1 MVNHNK
7 TIPTERSR
15 KLSTEDLLTIK
26 SVELIAKTEE
36 LKKTNNSLLASH
48 NALKLKVKELNKSN
62 NALLES
68 DNNLALVIKELEE
81 ANEKFAK
88 VNKELA
94 AVNKELALSNEEI
107 KQNGN
112 MQIEF
117 INIASHELRTP
128 MQPIIGLT
136 QIIRSKIKD
145 TEQIELWDNVIRNAK
160 RLKQLTDD
168 IFDVTRI
175 ESRSLNLNK
184 EQYDLNEQIQTVIND
199 IKNQISIRYNN
210 NAVKLSFETER
221 KEGNGVFIKADKIR
235 IYEVISNLLKNAI
248 KFTNEGTIYI
258 TTEEKKKKKKTGKGG
273 EVIVKIKDTGIGM
286 PYNILP
292 NLFSKFATGSDFK
305 RGIGLGLFISRS
317 IIEAHGGNI
326 CAENNEGAEGA
337 TFYVILPVH
346 AEGDF
351 GTAADLHKIGTDPSF
366 EYEQS
371 KLNF

>member
-128 MQPIIGLT
+128 IQPILGLT
-136 QIIRSKIKD
+136 EIIQSKIKD
-145 TEQIELWDNVIRNAK
+145 TEQIKLLDTVIRNAK

-168 IFDVTRI
+168 IFNVTKI
-175 ESRSLNLNK
+175 ESHSLNLNK
-184 EQYDLNEQIQTVIND
+184 EQFDLNEQIEAVIND
-199 IKNQISIRYNN
+199 IKNQINIRYNN
-210 NAVKLSFETER
+210 NAIKLIFEVEV
-221 KEGNGVFIKADKIR
+221 KEGKGVSIKADKVR
-235 IYEVISNLLKNAI
+235 IQEVISNLLNNAI
-248 KFTNEGTIYI
+248 KFTNEGNIYI
-258 TTEEKKKKKKTGKGG
+258 TTEKKKTDKGG
-273 EVIVKIKDTGIGM
+273 EVIVKVKDTGIGM
-286 PYNILP
+286 PSNILP
-292 NLFSKFATGSDFK
+292 NLFSKFATGSPFK
-305 RGIGLGLFISRS
+305 RGIGLGLFISKS
-317 IIEAHGGNI
+317 IVEAHGGKI
-326 CAENNEGAEGA
+326 WAKNNSDGRGS
-337 TFYVILPVH
+337 TFYFSLPL
-346 AEGDF
+346 G
-351 GTAADLHKIGTDPSF
+351 K
-366 EYEQS
+366 
-371 KLNF
+371 

>member
-1 MVNHNK
+1 M
-7 TIPTERSR
+7 
-15 KLSTEDLLTIK
+15 LTIK
-26 SVELIAKTEE
+26 SGELIAKTEE
-36 LKKTNNSLLASH
+36 LKEANDSLSAS
-48 NALKLKVKELNKSN
+48 NGALKSKIKELNESN
-62 NALLES
+62 NAVLES
-68 DNNLALVIKELEE
+68 DNNLGLVIKELAET
-81 ANEKFAK
+81 NEKFAK

-94 AVNKELALSNEEI
+94 AVNKELVLANEEI

-117 INIASHELRTP
+117 IKIASHELRTP
-128 MQPIIGLT
+128 MQPILGLT

-145 TEQIELWDNVIRNAK
+145 TEQIELLDNVIRNAK

-184 EQYDLNEQIQTVIND
+184 EQYDLNEQIEAVIND

-286 PYNILP
+286 PSNILP
-292 NLFSKFATGSDFK
+292 NLFSKFATGSPFK
-305 RGIGLGLFISRS
+305 RGIGLGLFISKS
-317 IIEAHGGNI
+317 IVEAHGGKI
-326 CAENNEGAEGA
+326 WAKNNTDGKGA
-337 TFYVILPVH
+337 TFYFSLP
-346 AEGDF
+346 
-351 GTAADLHKIGTDPSF
+351 L
-366 EYEQS
+366 S
-371 KLNF
+371 K

>member
-1 MVNHNK
+1 
-7 TIPTERSR
+7 
-15 KLSTEDLLTIK
+15 LLTIK
-26 SVELIAKTEE
+26 SGELIAKTEE
-36 LKKTNNSLLASH
+36 LKEANDSLLAS
-48 NALKLKVKELNKSN
+48 NGALKSKIKELNKSN
-62 NALLES
+62 NALLRS
-68 DNNLALVIKELEE
+68 DNNLGLVIKELAET
-81 ANEKFAK
+81 NEIFAK

-94 AVNKELALSNEEI
+94 AVNKELALANEQI

-128 MQPIIGLT
+128 IQPILGLT
-136 QIIRSKIKD
+136 QIILSKIKD
-145 TEQIELWDNVIRNAK
+145 TEQIELLDTVIRNAK

-184 EQYDLNEQIQTVIND
+184 EQFDLNEQIKTAIND

-221 KEGNGVFIKADKIR
+221 KEGNGVFIKADKVR

-248 KFTNEGTIYI
+248 KFTKEGTISI
-258 TTEEKKKKKKTGKGG
+258 TTEEKKKKKKKTGKGG

-292 NLFSKFATGSDFK
+292 NLFSKFATGSTFK
-305 RGIGLGLFISRS
+305 RGIGLGLFISKS
-317 IIEAHGGNI
+317 IVEAHGGKI
-326 CAENNEGAEGA
+326 WAQNNPDGKGA
-337 TFYVILPVH
+337 TFYFSLP
-346 AEGDF
+346 
-351 GTAADLHKIGTDPSF
+351 
-366 EYEQS
+366 
-371 KLNF
+371 LNNR

>member
-1 MVNHNK
+1 
-7 TIPTERSR
+7 
-15 KLSTEDLLTIK
+15 LLLIK
-26 SVELIAKTEE
+26 SGELIAKTEE
-36 LKKTNNSLLASH
+36 LNESNDSLLAS
-48 NALKLKVKELNKSN
+48 NGALKSKVKELNKSN

-68 DNNLALVIKELEE
+68 DNNLGLVIKELAET
-81 ANEKFAK
+81 NEKFAK

-94 AVNKELALSNEEI
+94 AVNKELALANEQI

-128 MQPIIGLT
+128 IQPILGLT
-136 QIIRSKIKD
+136 QIILSKIKD
-145 TEQIELWDNVIRNAK
+145 TEQIELLDTVIRNAK

-184 EQYDLNEQIQTVIND
+184 EQFDLNEQIKTAIND

-210 NAVKLSFETER
+210 NAVKLTFETER

-248 KFTNEGTIYI
+248 KFTKEGTISI

-273 EVIVKIKDTGIGM
+273 EVIVKIKDTGIGL
-286 PYNILP
+286 PSNILP
-292 NLFSKFATGSDFK
+292 NLFSKFATGSPFK
-305 RGIGLGLFISRS
+305 RGIGLGLFISKS
-317 IIEAHGGNI
+317 IVEAHGGRIWAQTNPD
-326 CAENNEGAEGA
+326 GKGA
-337 TFYVILPVH
+337 TFAFNLP
-346 AEGDF
+346 
-351 GTAADLHKIGTDPSF
+351 L
-366 EYEQS
+366 S
-371 KLNF
+371 K

>member
-1 MVNHNK
+1 
-7 TIPTERSR
+7 
-15 KLSTEDLLTIK
+15 LLLIK
-26 SVELIAKTEE
+26 SGELIAKTEE
-36 LKKTNNSLLASH
+36 LNESNDSLLAS
-48 NALKLKVKELNKSN
+48 NDSLKSKIKELNESN
-62 NALLES
+62 NDVLES
-68 DNNLALVIKELEE
+68 DNNLGLVIKELAES
-81 ANEKFAK
+81 NEKFAK

-94 AVNKELALSNEEI
+94 AVNKELALANEQI

-128 MQPIIGLT
+128 MQPILGLT

-145 TEQIELWDNVIRNAK
+145 TEQIELLDTVIRNTK

-184 EQYDLNEQIQTVIND
+184 EQFDLNEQIQTAIND

-210 NAVKLSFETER
+210 NAIKLSFETER

-248 KFTNEGTIYI
+248 KFTKEGTISI
-258 TTEEKKKKKKTGKGG
+258 TTEDKKKKKKTDKGG

-292 NLFSKFATGSDFK
+292 NLFSKFATGSTFK
-305 RGIGLGLFISRS
+305 SGIGLGLFISKS
-317 IIEAHGGNI
+317 IIEAHGGRI
-326 CAENNEGAEGA
+326 WAQNNPDGKGA
-337 TFYVILPVH
+337 TFAFSLP
-346 AEGDF
+346 
-351 GTAADLHKIGTDPSF
+351 L
-366 EYEQS
+366 S
-371 KLNF
+371 K

>member
-1 MVNHNK
+1 M
-7 TIPTERSR
+7 
-15 KLSTEDLLTIK
+15 LTIK
-26 SVELIAKTEE
+26 SGELIAKTEE
-36 LKKTNNSLLASH
+36 LKESNDSLLAS
-48 NALKLKVKELNKSN
+48 NDALKSKIKEIDESN

-68 DNNLALVIKELEE
+68 DNNLGLVIKELAET
-81 ANEKFAK
+81 NKKFAK

-94 AVNKELALSNEEI
+94 AVNKELALANEQI

-128 MQPIIGLT
+128 IQPILGLT
-136 QIIRSKIKD
+136 QIILSKIKD
-145 TEQIELWDNVIRNAK
+145 TEQIELLDTVIRNAK

-184 EQYDLNEQIQTVIND
+184 EQFDLNEQIKTAIND

-248 KFTNEGTIYI
+248 KFTKEGTISI
-258 TTEEKKKKKKTGKGG
+258 TTEEEKKKKKTGKGG
-273 EVIVKIKDTGIGM
+273 EVIVKIKDTGIGL
-286 PYNILP
+286 PSNILP
-292 NLFSKFATGSDFK
+292 NLFSKFATGSPFK
-305 RGIGLGLFISRS
+305 RGIGLGLFISKS
-317 IIEAHGGNI
+317 IIEAHGGRI
-326 CAENNEGAEGA
+326 WAQNNPDGEGA
-337 TFYVILPVH
+337 TFYFSLSLI
-346 AEGDF
+346 
-351 GTAADLHKIGTDPSF
+351 K
-366 EYEQS
+366 
-371 KLNF
+371 